1 MKNRLSR
8 APVLRAASLV
18 AVLLMVGDAAVWSQA
33 APAGCP
39 QFRTYVAYDFE
50 QITVSTTAIGFT
62 PTKSAPSGLA
72 PADAVYV
79 TVETN
84 AVRYRDDGT
93 NPTAA
98 VGQPLAVNQ
107 TGWVCGPGAIAKTK
121 FIRQTADA
129 TVDATFYRGAP

>member
-1 MKNRLSR
+1 MKPKILF
-8 APVLRAASLV
+8 AGVLTLA
-18 AVLLMVGDAAVWSQA
+18 LLLTSDAAVWSQA

-39 QFRTYVAYDFE
+39 GFRAYIAYDFE
-50 QITVSTTAIGFT
+50 QITVSSTAIGFT
-62 PTKSAPSGLA
+62 ATKSAPAGLN
-72 PADAVYV
+72 PADAVFI

-84 AVRYRDDGT
+84 AIRVRDDGT

-98 VGQPLAVNQ
+98 VGQPLVVNQ

-121 FIRQTADA
+121 FIRQSADA